1 MIEHLLCRY
10 SAAAVSAQTLI
21 AHAVKIAASVFLK
34 ALSLIL
40 GLTYAQAR

>member
-21 AHAVKIAASVFLK
+21 AQAANITAIVF
-34 ALSLIL
+34 
-40 GLTYAQAR
+40 